1 MADNV
6 ARLWPRPTVDEI
18 ADELRARIKIN
29 QKDADKADDGRA
41 VFAKV
46 CERTAEELAR
56 LLYWIEGRDD

>member
-1 MADNV
+1 MSAD
-6 ARLWPRPTVDEI
+6 ARLWPRPTVEEI
-18 ADELRARIKIN
+18 SAELRARIKIN
-29 QKDADKADDGRA
+29 RKESGKADDGRA

>member
-1 MADNV
+1 MSDD
-6 ARLWPRPTVDEI
+6 ARLWPRPTVEEI
-18 ADELRARIKIN
+18 SAELRARIKIN
-29 QKDADKADDGRA
+29 RKESGKADDGRA